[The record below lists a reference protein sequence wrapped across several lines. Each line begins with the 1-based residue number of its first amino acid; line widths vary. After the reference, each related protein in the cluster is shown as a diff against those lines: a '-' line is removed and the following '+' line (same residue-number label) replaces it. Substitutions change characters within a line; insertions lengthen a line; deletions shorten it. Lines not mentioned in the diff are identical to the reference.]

1 MPINIKEIFKS
12 DLDPNSND
20 WWSIDKT
27 DKINHNFKQLTSGGM
42 TGPMGAQGSF
52 GISGFMGDQGPQ
64 GFKGALGD
72 LGSQGNIGI
81 TQWVVAEGTASN
93 PLLTDSLHLFPNRQ
107 LPIEYAPTAMRIGY
121 PNPSSSLPE
130 SYYGS
135 VLTLNSPNIP
145 STPWKRNNLKLTTQL
160 IDAVGHETTNIRTSE
175 HRLYKSTTSTILPT
189 VYEYGRIRSSSP
201 GFINRTKLNLGDTY
215 YIEGQTSSVKSDLI
229 KLNHQELTINNKL
242 TTRDFYANKDFM
254 IESGAAAD
262 KVLMS
267 VNPIGQVKWVDK
279 YYAFPGYL
287 EGMVISIPDW
297 AFNSTNFEIQTQ
309 YTQSASGEPI
319 RFNYGRGKIGGQYEG
334 WYLCN
339 GKKWNS
345 SAGINETLVP
355 NMHYVELN
363 IGSND
368 NQQQVIDTND
378 SSIMGGHP
386 MEMNAIY
393 KGGNKYDINYNNTFL
408 NNNDSQDT
416 INLLEDSSK
425 SYSVSKMI
433 HIVKLGFNDLE
444 WEDSTSVPPT
454 LNNISLYGPYS
465 NPDDTCNDLTT
476 SAFRWDGPSSFAYW
490 STFTSPYKLYQL
502 TTYTYAPSGWY
513 RLFGETTCRY
523 WDQSTGSFTSAT
535 PNTYSC
541 PVSTQISAAYSQDV
555 NGVDNGSTG
564 SSTLLN
570 INNTDWS
577 AATSIKYPI
586 SGGLAN
592 AGWYRIY
599 DAATSTY
606 GSRRYWN
613 GTSFDGE
620 EINFNYVNT
629 ISLGT
634 DGIKALTSS
643 TGAIACSSVFGVGG
657 ISLYVASNNAP
668 VGWSDIGSINPTT
681 AIMFYVHK
689 NWATTT
695 IKRTP
700 LVKIKNQPAPGST
713 SATVTYLADYTLG
726 TFNIFTGTFDV
737 VSESYQNVGIFSN
750 PNGGADC

>member
-64 GFKGALGD
+64 GFKGDLGD

-81 TQWVVAEGTASN
+81 TQWVIAEGTASN

-121 PNPSSSLPE
+121 PNPSISLPE
-130 SYYGS
+130 SYYGN
-135 VLTLNSPNIP
+135 VLTLNSPNIS
-145 STPWKRNNLKLTTQL
+145 STPWQRNNLKLTTQL

-175 HRLYKSTTSTILPT
+175 HRLYKNAASSTLPT

-201 GFINRTKLNLGDTY
+201 GFINRIKLNLGDTY

-242 TTRDFYANKDFM
+242 TTRAFYAGEDFM
-254 IESGAAAD
+254 IEPGAAVD

-267 VNPIGQVKWVDK
+267 VNTLGQVKWVDK

-309 YTQSASGEPI
+309 YTQISGEPI

-363 IGSND
+363 IDIND
-368 NQQQVIDTND
+368 NQLPVFDIND

-386 MEMNAIY
+386 MEMSAEYI
-393 KGGNKYDINYNNTFL
+393 GGNKYNINYNNTFL
-408 NNNDSQDT
+408 SNNDKQDT
-416 INLLEDSSK
+416 INLIDDLSK

-444 WEDSTSVPPT
+444 WEDSNAVPPT

-465 NPDDTCNDLTT
+465 DPDDTCNDLTT
-476 SAFRWDGPSSFAYW
+476 NVYRWDGPSSFAYW
-490 STFTSPYKLYQL
+490 STFTAPYKLYQL
-502 TTYTYAPSGWY
+502 AANTYAPSGWY

-523 WDQSTGSFTSAT
+523 WDQSTGSFTSAA
-535 PNTYSC
+535 PNVYTC
-541 PVSTQISAAYSQDV
+541 PVSTGITIIFSQDV
-555 NGVDNGSTG
+555 DGVNNGSTAA
-564 SSTLLN
+564 SQTVL
-570 INNTDWS
+570 INNTNWS
-577 AATSIKYPI
+577 AATSIKYPQ

-599 DAATSTY
+599 YTVTGTY

-613 GTSFDGE
+613 GTSFEGE
-620 EINFNYVNT
+620 EINFNYVST

-634 DGIKALTSS
+634 YGIKALTSS
-643 TGAIACSSVFGVGG
+643 TGPIACSNVSGIGG
-657 ISLYVASNNAP
+657 ISLYVASNGSP
-668 VGWSDIGSINPTT
+668 VGWLDIGSINSTT
-681 AIMFYVHK
+681 FITFYVHK
-689 NWATTT
+689 NWATTAV
-695 IKRTP
+695 KRTP
-700 LVKIKNQPAPGST
+700 LVKIKSQPAPGS
-713 SATVTYLADYTLG
+713 SATVTYLVDYT
-726 TFNIFTGTFDV
+726 TSFNFLTGLLEVTSV
-737 VSESYQNVGIFSN
+737 SYQGVSISSN
-750 PNGGADC
+750 PNGGSDC